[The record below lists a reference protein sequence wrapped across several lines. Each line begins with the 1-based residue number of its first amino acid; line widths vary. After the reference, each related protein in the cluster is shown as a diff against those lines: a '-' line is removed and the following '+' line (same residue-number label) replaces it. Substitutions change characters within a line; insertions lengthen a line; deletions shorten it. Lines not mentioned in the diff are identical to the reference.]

1 MVPASAARTGTADLP
16 RPGWRARRTPSV
28 TVTGAPAPDSH
39 RVIRGWRGS
48 GAAVSE
54 AAAGHALASRQAGQA
69 AQPTRSPRMATGPAA
84 STSQSVLIPGDG
96 SARRAAPTG
105 VSGDAATATAAAR
118 TAPAA
123 DAMATSSSPAAVSWP
138 RVIPRTAS
146 TRYPELA
153 SSSSRPATCVT
164 ISSAVH
170 ASTSAKI
177 ASATASGC
185 IDRSTAAYSAPSSD
199 GMTCPWVPGNR
210 RASACASP
218 PTAAALA
225 PGRSSTPAPSNAR

>member
-28 TVTGAPAPDSH
+28 TVTGASAPDSH
-39 RVIRGWRGS
+39 LASRGWRGS

-54 AAAGHALASRQAGQA
+54 AAGVALASRQAGQVTQA
-69 AQPTRSPRMATGPAA
+69 TRSPTMAAGTAV

-96 SARRAAPTG
+96 SASRAAPTG
-105 VSGDAATATAAAR
+105 ISGDAATATAAAR

-123 DAMATSSSPAAVSWP
+123 VATATSSSPAAVSWR
-138 RVIPRTAS
+138 RVIPRAAS
-146 TRYPELA
+146 TRNPELA

-170 ASTSAKI
+170 ASTSAKM
-177 ASATASGC
+177 ARATTSGW
-185 IDRSTAAYSAPSSD
+185 IDRSTAAYSAPWSD

-225 PGRSSTPAPSNAR
+225 PGRSSSSAPSKAR